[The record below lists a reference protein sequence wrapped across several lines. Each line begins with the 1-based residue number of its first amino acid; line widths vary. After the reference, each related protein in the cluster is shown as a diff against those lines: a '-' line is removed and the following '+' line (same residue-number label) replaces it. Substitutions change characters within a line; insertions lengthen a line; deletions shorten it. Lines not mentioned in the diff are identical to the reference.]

1 MVEPILHNFKRT
13 SVYASYKDAFE
24 TIPLWF
30 TLNKEK
36 SVAMQQMVEFVLPTM
51 NVLRYHHFV
60 ECNEAVHEFVEN
72 HKAQSV
78 MSIDDAYELLS
89 NRFPLQVGNMVVA
102 NCCATYERC
111 NFTKLFDALLHRD
124 RKAFCDSAAGILPHL
139 SLLIE
144 TWRESYSPFR
154 LMLDNDISDVDAEAL
169 ILALINVMDFCN
181 EKTFGELKE
190 GLYRCHFILKAEEI
204 NSDNKIQDFSSQAN
218 SHLTVLYTVLY
229 HNIYRKLEPE
239 WLEDHPLLE
248 SLLIDCRQRY
258 NIPWEGNSRLRTNDV
273 VSPLG
278 KIDLNTFGENDSIK
292 SRRVRRRKT
301 YRPITNEIS
310 CQKITQVGN
319 TPIYYNIELPGTD
332 DGDGIV
338 ESSKSQPPYNEPPY
352 TNPPK
357 LPIELQSNEFMAILE
372 LFIEHNYIEI
382 TQSGQYNWIKESKRL
397 FTMWIDALEKKGV
410 IRGNKWEPFQKAFLC
425 KGSPAEGLSSDFA
438 KITKYVRGEKEL
450 KTLLDAIKY

>member
-1 MVEPILHNFKRT
+1 MVEPILYSFKRT
-13 SVYASYKDAFE
+13 SVYASYKGAFE

-36 SVAMQQMVEFVLPTM
+36 SVAMQQMVEFVLPTV
-51 NVLRYHHFV
+51 NVLRHHHFV
-60 ECNEAVHEFVEN
+60 ECNEAVHEFVES

-89 NRFPLQVGNMVVA
+89 NRFPLQVGNMVLA
-102 NCCATYERC
+102 DCCATYEKC

-124 RKAFCDSAAGILPHL
+124 RTAFCEGAAGILPHL
-139 SLLIE
+139 SHLIE
-144 TWRESYSPFR
+144 TWRELYPPFR
-154 LMLDNDISDVDAEAL
+154 LWIDNDTRDVDAEAL

-204 NSDNKIQDFSSQAN
+204 NSDNKIQNFSSQAK

-229 HNIYRKLEPE
+229 HNIYGMLEPE
-239 WLEDHPLLE
+239 WLEDHPWLE

-258 NIPWEGNSRLRTNDV
+258 NIPWEGNRRLLTNDV

-292 SRRVRRRKT
+292 YRRVRRRKT
-301 YRPITNEIS
+301 YHPITSEIS

-338 ESSKSQPPYNEPPY
+338 ESSKSQPPY

-357 LPIELQSNEFMAILE
+357 LPIELQSNEFKRILDV
-372 LFIEHNYIEI
+372 FIEHKYIEI
-382 TQSGQYNWIKESKRL
+382 TQNGQYNWIKKGKRL
-397 FTMWIDALEKKGV
+397 FTVWINALVEKKV
-410 IRGNKWEPFQKAFLC
+410 IRGNRWEPFQKTFLC
-425 KGSPAEGLSSDFA
+425 KGSPAKGLSSDFA
-438 KITKYVRGEKEL
+438 KINKPVRGQEEML
-450 KTLLDAIKY
+450 DLLYAIIKY